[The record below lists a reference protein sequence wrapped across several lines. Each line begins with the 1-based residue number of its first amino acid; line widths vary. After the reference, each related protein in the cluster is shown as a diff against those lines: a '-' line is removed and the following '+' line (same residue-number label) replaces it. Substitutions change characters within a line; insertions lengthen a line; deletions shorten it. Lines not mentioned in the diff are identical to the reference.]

1 MKRKPRNR
9 RELNIQNLL
18 AKNSPFSWRA
28 LFAFFVTLL
37 VSTPLLVFGKL
48 GENQWVELVQWIG
61 GFFIAGET
69 VKKFAKGTSEEMGE
83 TTQSRSNKG
92 GDEGELQ

>member
-1 MKRKPRNR
+1 MKRKPYNR
-9 RELNIQNLL
+9 RELSLHNLL

-37 VSTPLLVFGKL
+37 VSTPLLIFGKL
-48 GENQWVELVQWIG
+48 GETQWVELVQWIG

-69 VKKFAKGTSEEMGE
+69 VKKFAKGSAEETGE
-83 TTQSRSNKG
+83 AAPGSGGKG
-92 GDEGELQ
+92 EGESNLQ